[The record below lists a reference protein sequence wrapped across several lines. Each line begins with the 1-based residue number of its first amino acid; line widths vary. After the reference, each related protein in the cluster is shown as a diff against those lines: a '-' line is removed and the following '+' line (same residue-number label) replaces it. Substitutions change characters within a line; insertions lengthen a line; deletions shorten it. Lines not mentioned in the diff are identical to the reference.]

1 MANEP
6 QSMIQQ
12 LEANISSAVLGKA
25 EVVRH
30 CVVALLAGEHVL
42 LEDVPGVGKTLVG
55 KALAKSVSGEF
66 RRIQFTPDMLP
77 ADITGSSFYDAKS
90 QQFVFSRGPVF
101 ANVVLADEINR
112 TTPRTQSALLE
123 AMSENQVT
131 IDGVS
136 HPLPRPFMVIATQ
149 NPLEFEGTYPLPESQ
164 LDRFLLRISVG
175 YPERSKELEVLA
187 SHREGEPVD
196 ELQPV
201 LSGEQITSLQEQ
213 VRQVKVDESISG
225 YLLDIV
231 EATRHSEDLH
241 VGVSIRGA
249 LSLYRAAQASALI
262 DGRDYMVPD
271 DVKAL
276 TVVVLSHRVITR
288 GFLHSGQREALEA
301 LIERLVADVPVPS

>member
-1 MANEP
+1 MAGEP

-42 LEDVPGVGKTLVG
+42 LEDVPGVGKTLMG

-77 ADITGSSFYDAKS
+77 ADITGSNFFDAKS

-123 AMSENQVT
+123 AMSEHQVS
-131 IDGVS
+131 IDGVT

-187 SHREGEPVD
+187 SHRDGEPVD
-196 ELQPV
+196 QLQPV
-201 LSGEQITSLQEQ
+201 LSGEQIASLQEH
-213 VRQVKVDESISG
+213 VRQVRVDESISG

-241 VGVSIRGA
+241 VGISIRGA

-276 TVVVLSHRVITR
+276 AVAVLSHRVITR
-288 GFLHSGQREALEA
+288 GFLHGGQREAIEA